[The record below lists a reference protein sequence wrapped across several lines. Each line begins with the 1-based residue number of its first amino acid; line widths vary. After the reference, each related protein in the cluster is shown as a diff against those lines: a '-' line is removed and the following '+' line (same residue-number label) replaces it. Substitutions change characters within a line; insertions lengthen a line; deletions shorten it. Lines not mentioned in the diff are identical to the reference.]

1 MYFTGCPYSRA
12 CQATTNLL
20 RPGSLRWRG
29 SYRQNDYTVTTQF
42 ALSPK
47 ILSTLF
53 HRWRQPLSVG
63 RVPAL
68 FPVSLAFSRRLF
80 PASNAQG
87 IFTVSTMSTQVIDMQ
102 LSYLS
107 DLYPFDFFAESDQT
121 LPFAPSE
128 SVVGLPSRSGLLGMS
143 FWRIGLGITGLLPT
157 MNAEYVLNF
166 SELNVQ
172 VKSVLVLGFSGLTAV
187 LGAGWTSEDSRYNV
201 STDVQLSA
209 GGVALILE

>member
-1 MYFTGCPYSRA
+1 
-12 CQATTNLL
+12 
-20 RPGSLRWRG
+20 
-29 SYRQNDYTVTTQF
+29 
-42 ALSPK
+42 
-47 ILSTLF
+47 
-53 HRWRQPLSVG
+53 
-63 RVPAL
+63 
-68 FPVSLAFSRRLF
+68 
-80 PASNAQG
+80 
-87 IFTVSTMSTQVIDMQ
+87 MSTQVIDMQ

-128 SVVGLPSRSGLLGMS
+128 SVTKIPSRSGLLGQS

-172 VKSVLVLGFSGLTAV
+172 VKSVLVLGLTGITTV
-187 LGAGWTSEDSRYNV
+187 FGAGWTSEDSRYNV
-201 STDVQLSA
+201 STDVQLGA